1 MKLFDAN
8 LSLPDEARPP
18 DQWEDNYEN
27 TLQLESVI
35 SRDREGNVVSI
46 VGDFV
51 WDWTPYDPNGQRS
64 SIYFYYWGN
73 PRATVDPSEVTPS
86 RIARIR
92 ELQYLMVRLIY
103 REGRQLLGGRTLRQN
118 LGVLL
123 HIARFAE
130 SRSCSIRDILTSRDD
145 LDALIQILP
154 RTAAQG
160 LIAWLSF
167 LAKIEEDGRLG
178 YLVAK
183 PRRLRQLQKKAEEY
197 QQSLKQHAAIPSR
210 IYASIINELSSE
222 LDDIEAHKERL
233 ISALRA
239 SITEREYD
247 REDADDRLGPAL
259 VRRYGLEEYISRRGF
274 THSLKGISAT
284 VTEIF
289 RVCKLQIHAFT
300 GMRDGEARHLPF
312 HCMATERRLH
322 GRSHSLVVGVTT
334 KLEGGRARRAK
345 WLTTERDGFRAI
357 RLAQQFASIIYGS
370 MGVTPSESEKLKDKY
385 PLFIS
390 TQYLPW
396 IAAKPESVSGKFIV
410 SQSVLSG
417 ASEHL
422 LEKLRPIIQEED
434 VAELEQIDAFR
445 SWRDEGE
452 YAVGQPWSLK
462 PHQLRRSL
470 ALYANA
476 SGLVRLSSLRRQLQH
491 ITREMSLYY
500 ARGSAFAI
508 NFVAEDPKGYK
519 QHMAVVWQEGGQ
531 EAEYLAFIKDVL
543 DSEEPMYGPAGTYY
557 ELKKKRNE
565 YFYPEELK
573 KQIKMGRL
581 SYRSTPL
588 GGCTN
593 PNPCESVKGL
603 RLIDSA
609 CATEGCKNLIGKH
622 SKIIELIRLQR
633 GVLNGIDPKSIAY
646 QMEKEELDAL
656 IATEVL
662 WRPSG
667 ESSEVKKGSDYVGRA
682 Q

>member
-8 LSLPDEARPP
+8 LSLPNEARPP
-18 DQWEDNYEN
+18 DQWKDDCEN
-27 TLQLESVI
+27 TLRLESVI

-73 PRATVDPSEVTPS
+73 PRTTVDPSEVAPS

-92 ELQYLMVRLIY
+92 ELQYLMIKLIY
-103 REGRQLLGGRTLRQN
+103 REGGQLLGGRALRQN

-130 SRSCSIRDILTSRDD
+130 SRSCSIRDIIASRDD
-145 LDALIQILP
+145 LDALIQIMP

-167 LAKIEEDGRLG
+167 LAEIGADGKLG

-183 PRRLRQLQKKAEEY
+183 PRRWRQLQKKAKEY

-222 LDDIEAHKERL
+222 FDDIEEHKERL

-239 SITEREYD
+239 SITEREYE
-247 REDADDRLGPAL
+247 RKDADGHLGPAL
-259 VRRYGLEEYISRRGF
+259 VRRYGLEEYFSRRGF
-274 THSLKGISAT
+274 TYSLKGISAA
-284 VTEIF
+284 VTDIF

-322 GRSHSLVVGVTT
+322 GRNHSLVVGVTT

-345 WLTTERDGFRAI
+345 WVTTDRDGFRAI
-357 RLAQQFASIIYGS
+357 RLAQQFASIIYSS
-370 MGVTPSESEKLKDKY
+370 MGITPSESERVKDKY

-396 IAAKPESVSGKFIV
+396 LSTKSKGASGKFIV
-410 SQSVLSG
+410 SPGTLSG
-417 ASEHL
+417 ASKHL

-445 SWRDEGE
+445 SWRDEEE
-452 YAVGQPWSLK
+452 YAVGHPWSLK
-462 PHQLRRSL
+462 SHQLRRSL

-491 ITREMSLYY
+491 ITKEMSLYY

-543 DSEEPMYGPAGTYY
+543 NSDEPMYGPAGTYY
-557 ELKKKRNE
+557 EMRKKRNE
-565 YFYPEELK
+565 YFSPEELK

-581 SYRSTPL
+581 SYRATPL

-622 SKIIELIRLQR
+622 SKIIELMRLQR
-633 GVLNGIDPKSIAY
+633 GVLNGIDPTSIAY

-656 IATEVL
+656 IATEIS
-662 WRPSG
+662 WRPR
-667 ESSEVKKGSDYVGRA
+667 SECSEDKKGEKRV
-682 Q
+682 

>member
-1 MKLFDAN
+1 MRLFDAH

-18 DQWEDNYEN
+18 DQWKDSYEN
-27 TLQLESVI
+27 TLKLESVI
-35 SRDREGNVVSI
+35 SRDRDGNVVSI
-46 VGDFV
+46 VGDFA

-64 SIYFYYWGN
+64 SIYFYYWLK
-73 PRATVDPSEVTPS
+73 PKTTVDPSEVTPL

-103 REGRQLLGGRTLRQN
+103 RESGQLLGGRTLRQN
-118 LGVLL
+118 LGVLC
-123 HIARFAE
+123 HIARLAE
-130 SRSCSIRDILTSRDD
+130 SRSCSIRDILISRDN
-145 LDALIQILP
+145 LDALIQIVP
-154 RTAAQG
+154 GTAAQG
-160 LIAWLSF
+160 LIAWLGF
-167 LAKIEEDGRLG
+167 LAKIEEEGRLG

-183 PRRLRQLQKKAEEY
+183 PRRLRQLQEKAKEY

-222 LDDIEAHKERL
+222 LDDIEDHKERL

-247 REDADDRLGPAL
+247 RKDADGHLGPAL
-259 VRRYGLEEYISRRGF
+259 VKRYGLEKYFSRRGF
-274 THSLKGISAT
+274 TYSMKGLSAA
-284 VTEIF
+284 VTDIF
-289 RVCKLQIHAFT
+289 RVCKLQIHTFT

-312 HCMATERRLH
+312 YCMATERRAH
-322 GRSHSLVVGVTT
+322 GRNHSLVVGVTT

-345 WLTTERDGFRAI
+345 WVTTDRDGFRAI

-370 MGVTPSESEKLKDKY
+370 IGVTPSESEKLKDKY

-396 IAAKPESVSGKFIV
+396 LVAKSEGASGKFIV
-410 SQSVLSG
+410 SPGTLSG
-417 ASEHL
+417 ASKHL
-422 LEKLRPIIQEED
+422 LEKLKPIIQEVD

-445 SWRDEGE
+445 SWRDEEE
-452 YAVGQPWSLK
+452 YAVGQAWSLK

-543 DSEEPMYGPAGTYY
+543 ESDEPMYGPAGTYY

-565 YFYPEELK
+565 YFSPEELK

-609 CATEGCKNLIGKH
+609 CATEGCKNLVGKH
-622 SKIIELIRLQR
+622 SKIIELVRLQR
-633 GVLNGIDPKSIAY
+633 GVLNRIDPKSIAY

-656 IATEVL
+656 IAVEVL
-662 WRPSG
+662 WRPPG
-667 ESSEVKKGSDYVGRA
+667 ESSEVKKGSEYVRHA